1 MNKTWLLFMDEL
13 SGFAKSAV
21 MIGMW
26 VGMPLLGILL
36 YFVLPTQMPMGGG
49 GMTGQEFS
57 LPASTFLAL
66 MLSSTGGLLAATLV
80 SIDIVN
86 EKNKKV
92 YDLFL
97 IRPINRG
104 SFMWAKFFAVTFCVT
119 IALAISMFAGI
130 LVDVIRGVE
139 ISPLMQE
146 TILEKFIAGAGVVMI
161 STAAG
166 ILIGMLSSTVLMA
179 VMLVW
184 FIGQYVMLIPML
196 AGMISND
203 WVQTITLGLTLVLSG
218 LFVYVAS
225 MIFKRMET

>member
-1 MNKTWLLFMDEL
+1 M
-13 SGFAKSAV
+13 V
-21 MIGMW
+21 GMW
-26 VGMPLLGILL
+26 VGMPLLGLLL
-36 YFVLPTQMPMGGG
+36 YFVLPSQLPMNTA

-57 LPASTFLAL
+57 LPASTFLSL

-119 IALAISMFAGI
+119 VALGISMFAGI
-130 LVDVIRGVE
+130 LVDVMRGVE

-146 TILEKFIAGAGVVMI
+146 TIVEKFIAGAGVVMI

-196 AGMISND
+196 ASMISNN
-203 WVQTITLGLTLVLSG
+203 WVMTITLAITLILSV
-218 LFVYVAS
+218 LFVYVSS

>member
-1 MNKTWLLFMDEL
+1 MNKTWLLFVDEL

-36 YFVLPTQMPMGGG
+36 YFVLPTQMPMGGA
-49 GMTGQEFS
+49 GMDGQGFS

-119 IALAISMFAGI
+119 VALAISMFAGI

-146 TILEKFIAGAGVVMI
+146 SILEKFIAGAGVVMI

-196 AGMISND
+196 AGAISND
-203 WVQTITLGLTLVLSG
+203 WVQTITLGLTLILSG
-218 LFVYVAS
+218 LFVYVSS

>member
-119 IALAISMFAGI
+119 VALAISMFAGI